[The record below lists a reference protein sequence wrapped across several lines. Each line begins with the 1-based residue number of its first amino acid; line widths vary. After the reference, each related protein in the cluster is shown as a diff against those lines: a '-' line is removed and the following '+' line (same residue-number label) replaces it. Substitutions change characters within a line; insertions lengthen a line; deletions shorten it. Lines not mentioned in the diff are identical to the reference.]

1 MSLAIQGSGGGAP
14 SGTPTIETGSY
25 VGTGNVT
32 RSLTFSNTPKMIF
45 ITGEVTNNP
54 ASYNYRF
61 GVIDVDRN
69 VGFFIETGQGVHTK
83 FMPTVNGKTVTLP
96 AGMQNS
102 LNRTDCTYY
111 YKSISY

>member
-1 MSLAIQGSGGGAP
+1 MSLGIMGSGGGAP

-32 RSLTFSNTPKMIF
+32 HSLTFSNTPKMIF
-45 ITGEVTNNP
+45 ITGEVTNSP
-54 ASYNYRF
+54 TSYNYKF
-61 GVIDVDRN
+61 GVIDVDRK
-69 VGFFIETGQGVHTK
+69 VGFFIETGQSAHTK
-83 FMPTVNGKTVTLP
+83 FFPTVSGKTVTLP

-102 LNRTDCTYY
+102 LNRTDHTYY